1 MITRAQQRQ
10 AQEQAARLM
19 EAAGIRLSSGE
30 REAIAVA
37 DFGLGR
43 LETEG
48 AQILTFVDTDRIAAK
63 VIALLPGQTLPEHWH
78 RPVGS
83 DPGKEETLRVIAGP
97 LYLYTPGPDTLR
109 EGRIPPGKE
118 QVYSVRHER
127 VMRLGDQVTLAPGD
141 VHWFQAGPTGAVLY
155 SFSTT
160 ARDILDGFTDPDI
173 VRQTVIAD
181 EPRGETP

>member
-1 MITRAQQRQ
+1 MITRAQVLQ
-10 AQEQAARLM
+10 AQERAARLM
-19 EAAGIRLSSGE
+19 ADAGIRLAPGE

-43 LETEG
+43 LEVEG

-63 VIALLPGQTLPEHWH
+63 VIVLTPGQTLPEHWH
-78 RPVGS
+78 PPVGS

-97 LYLYTPGPDTLR
+97 LYLYTPGADTLR

-118 QVYSVRHER
+118 PHYTVRHER
-127 VMRLGDQVTLAPGD
+127 VMHLGDQVTLAPGV
-141 VHWFQAGPTGAVLY
+141 VHWLQAGHTGAVLY

-160 ARDILDGFTDPDI
+160 ARDILDGFTDPAI
-173 VRQTVIAD
+173 VRQTVIVD
-181 EPRGETP
+181 